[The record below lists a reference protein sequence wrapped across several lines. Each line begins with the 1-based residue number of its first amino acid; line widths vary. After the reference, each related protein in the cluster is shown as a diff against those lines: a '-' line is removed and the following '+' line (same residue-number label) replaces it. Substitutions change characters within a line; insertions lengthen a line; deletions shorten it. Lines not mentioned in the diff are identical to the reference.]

1 MHEMVELSKAQAK
14 QVDESPQA
22 VTFTT
27 RYSSGES
34 EVVTLKAGPSHFG
47 INLRGDQ
54 KVTGQVV
61 IAHPFRGCTDLSQGS
76 GRLKGKIV
84 IMERGDCTFVEKA
97 RRAQKSGAVGTIIV
111 DNVVSTSADS
121 QPTALFSMAG
131 DGRDDVDIPSVF
143 LFSRDASRL
152 LVTLAKDPTLEVTL
166 SELKSDTEVWP
177 PDREEASVFQKLKIS
192 VQEFLNRHTG
202 IAFTETVSVGKFKAH
217 IDTDKMRITF
227 EPRSRND
234 EVVLKEEVPNP
245 QWSQIRRDL
254 LKSIT
259 KSNSHELFV
268 PLSILHV
275 YYLTLSGDSS
285 NGAGK
290 TDVLK
295 EAQWLLSELTIELHK
310 VDEDDEILSDVQNI
324 SFESKSD
331 DYLNK
336 KLEKLNS
343 IFQVISEIEKNVV
356 GEMKKMSNV
365 HDDLVVATERE
376 DSGEIVDTSA
386 SPDYMTIRDLKV
398 NDVEENVM
406 KDGAEMLT
414 KHKIKESSEDDI
426 VVRLDSDE
434 QEEELP
440 FVNHKDKNLSFGEDF
455 VISNIDLTKQL
466 EQVLVKDAEDIKPNA
481 EISDDV
487 RDAPSV
493 IQSKTGNKSSSDGE
507 MNDESKIL
515 NDDSR

>member
-22 VTFTT
+22 VTFTVH
-27 RYSSGES
+27 YSSGES

-47 INLRGDQ
+47 MNLRGDQ

-61 IAHPFRGCTDLSQGS
+61 IAHPFRGCTDLMQGS

-97 RRAQKSGAVGTIIV
+97 RRAQKSGAIGTIIV
-111 DNVVSTSADS
+111 DNVVSTSSYS

-131 DGRDDVDIPSVF
+131 DGKDDVDIPSVF
-143 LFSRDASRL
+143 LFSIDASRL
-152 LVTLAKDPTLEVTL
+152 LVTLAKDPMLEVTL
-166 SELKSDTEVWP
+166 SELKTDTEVRP

-202 IAFTETVSVGKFKAH
+202 IAFTETVSVGSFKAH
-217 IDTDKMRITF
+217 IDTDKMRITY
-227 EPRSRND
+227 EPRSHND
-234 EVVLKEEVPNP
+234 DIVPKEEVPNP

-259 KSNSHELFV
+259 KSNNHELFM

-285 NGAGK
+285 DGTGK

-295 EAQWLLSELTIELHK
+295 EAQWLLSELMIEHHK
-310 VDEDDEILSDVQNI
+310 VDEDDEIVSDVQNI
-324 SFESKSD
+324 SSESKSD
-331 DYLNK
+331 DNLNK

-356 GEMKKMSNV
+356 DEMKKMSNV
-365 HDDLVVATERE
+365 HDDLVVTTEHDDHSEMIDASAT
-376 DSGEIVDTSA
+376 T
-386 SPDYMTIRDLKV
+386 DYLIIRDMKV
-398 NDVEENVM
+398 KGVEENIVE
-406 KDGAEMLT
+406 DSAEMLT
-414 KHKIKESSEDDI
+414 KHKIKENSQDDI

-434 QEEELP
+434 QEQELH
-440 FVNHKDKNLSFGEDF
+440 FVNHKDKNLSIGKDF
-455 VISNIDLTKQL
+455 LISNIDLTKQL
-466 EQVLVKDAEDIKPNA
+466 EQILIKEADGIKPNL
-481 EISDDV
+481 ESSDDV
-487 RDAPSV
+487 REAPSV
-493 IQSKTGNKSSSDGE
+493 IQSKTGNKSSSDSE
-507 MNDESKIL
+507 MNDENKIL
-515 NDDSR
+515 NDEL